1 MSLLVCAVLSLT
13 GCSEEMLDDRD
24 KSVSTTELVTTEEDT
39 GITEKDAAEYVESC
53 RSLTEKYTNLI
64 RNIDNYKGVD
74 YKVNAKVVQAMGDGQ
89 YRAYYGN
96 SYDELIIVDKR
107 TFDNTKIV
115 EKDCIRVYGQFDG
128 FTTVTRAINNAEEE
142 IPTII
147 MYAADIA
154 DVFTMPG
161 ADNILL
167 NDAGDFIENDFSEGN
182 ITSEETQ
189 NTEGYYEDVSNIM
202 PEDIAGYYGGNENH
216 NLEINIYSSPE
227 GDEIGNWNYI
237 DGNYDFGGDS
247 GYIIRSEDG
256 NYLLYGESF
265 SIYLVPKY
273 ENGNIVIELWGET
286 GGELWE
292 TMSMIEH
299 YES

>member
-74 YKVNAKVVQAMGDGQ
+74 YKVNAKVVQAMGDG
-89 YRAYYGN
+89 
-96 SYDELIIVDKR
+96 
-107 TFDNTKIV
+107 
-115 EKDCIRVYGQFDG
+115 
-128 FTTVTRAINNAEEE
+128 
-142 IPTII
+142 
-147 MYAADIA
+147 
-154 DVFTMPG
+154 
-161 ADNILL
+161 
-167 NDAGDFIENDFSEGN
+167 
-182 ITSEETQ
+182 
-189 NTEGYYEDVSNIM
+189 
-202 PEDIAGYYGGNENH
+202 
-216 NLEINIYSSPE
+216 
-227 GDEIGNWNYI
+227 
-237 DGNYDFGGDS
+237 
-247 GYIIRSEDG
+247 
-256 NYLLYGESF
+256 
-265 SIYLVPKY
+265 
-273 ENGNIVIELWGET
+273 NIVIELWGET